1 MLIKLLCSN
10 RAATRMEAVKMT
22 VSCFYARLTSGAA
35 PKRLVLKGTRL
46 VVSAR
51 RLVCIRIVAPKGA
64 GSSPVGHPK

>member
-10 RAATRMEAVKMT
+10 RAATRMEAAKMI

-51 RLVCIRIVAPKGA
+51 RLTPLCLHIMADTDGQCRGL
-64 GSSPVGHPK
+64 